1 MMLIEMMIT
10 ILFLIAFYRLN
21 VSLDKDVFEQY
32 REVERDL
39 K

>member
-1 MMLIEMMIT
+1 MIT

-21 VSLDKDVFEQY
+21 VSLDKDIFEQY
-32 REVERDL
+32 KEVERDL